1 MSVYQ
6 DRKQSLEDHEFR
18 MGLERGRLAVTL
30 DLLTDALV
38 LVGQH
43 GVYCHS
49 NRDPEKPTMDIQI
62 IQEELQKAKELIQSV
77 MEELRVE
84 REQRLRAQ

>member
-1 MSVYQ
+1 
-6 DRKQSLEDHEFR
+6 
-18 MGLERGRLAVTL
+18 
-30 DLLTDALV
+30 
-38 LVGQH
+38 
-43 GVYCHS
+43 
-49 NRDPEKPTMDIQI
+49 MDIQI

>member
-6 DRKQSLEDHEFR
+6 DRKQALEENEFR

-43 GVYCHS
+43 GVYCQS
-49 NRDPEKPTMDIQI
+49 ARQPGKTAMDIQI
-62 IQEELQKAKELIQSV
+62 VSKCVIDAKELVSSV
-77 MEELRVE
+77 MAELARQREESR
-84 REQRLRAQ
+84 RE

>member
-6 DRKQSLEDHEFR
+6 DRKQALEEHEFR

-49 NRDPEKPTMDIQI
+49 ARQPGKPAMDIQI
-62 IQEELQKAKELIQSV
+62 VSKCLTDAKELVISV
-77 MEELRVE
+77 MTELARQ
-84 REQRLRAQ
+84 REQSKSQ